1 MRNLFLIAFIFCG
14 HLTFAQLTEGY
25 IQFSIDVVAVD
36 TSMKTRQSAGLLHD
50 SKMEIYFSDKLSRID
65 YKMGRLYNTVMIL
78 DERQQK
84 AVTLT
89 NSSKGKFASIASTK
103 GIKATQMKK
112 DPKAVTKHFNDTKTI
127 LGYKCKKATVTSE
140 GLTTT
145 YWYTN
150 DINIEE
156 KNKAIINP
164 NAPGFPL
171 AFSRVEN
178 GVRMYF
184 QASNI
189 QYELI
194 NKGQIFSTQIPSG
207 YRVMQ
212 NTYN

>member
-1 MRNLFLIAFIFCG
+1 MRNLIIIAVFFCSQIAFS
-14 HLTFAQLTEGY
+14 QLTEGY
-25 IQFSIDVVAVD
+25 IQFSIDVIAVD
-36 TSMKTRQSAGLLHD
+36 TSLKTKQSAGLLHD
-50 SKMEIYFSDKLSRID
+50 SKMEIYFADKLSRID

-78 DERQQK
+78 DERTQK
-84 AVTLT
+84 AITLT

-103 GIKATQMKK
+103 GIEATQMKK
-112 DPKAVTKHFNDTKTI
+112 DPKAKTVYFNETKMI
-127 LGYKCKKATVTSE
+127 LGYKCKKAEVTSE

-150 DINIEE
+150 DINIDD
-156 KNKAIINP
+156 KNKSIINP

-189 QYELI
+189 QYELV
-194 NKGQIFSTQIPSG
+194 NKEQIFSTQIPAG

-212 NTYN
+212 NTFN